1 MTTTY
6 NNYRVFSNMQ
16 AENLSI
22 EEIISEKE
30 RLKTQE
36 KLKRRDITD
45 KLLQESLDRMSIEER
60 FSMLYY
66 YIMND
71 IYLLDS

>member
-22 EEIISEKE
+22 EEIIGEKE

>member
-1 MTTTY
+1 
-6 NNYRVFSNMQ
+6 MQ

>member
-45 KLLQESLDRMSIEER
+45 KLLQESLDRMSVEER